1 MIGLRLEASGA
12 IGFLGLVLSSVPFV
26 WLVHLG
32 MCVKCV
38 LSLSQSFFSFCALPQ
53 INVATKCWRP
63 VLST

>member
-1 MIGLRLEASGA
+1 M

-26 WLVHLG
+26 SLVHLG
-32 MCVKCV
+32 MCVKRV
-38 LSLSQSFFSFCALPQ
+38 LSLSQSFLAFCTLSQ

>member
-1 MIGLRLEASGA
+1 MIGLRLEAPGV
-12 IGFLGLVLSSVPFV
+12 IGFLSLVLSSVPFV
-26 WLVHLG
+26 QLVHLG

-38 LSLSQSFFSFCALPQ
+38 LALSQ